1 MASPITSLAP
11 ARGREAGDVEGRHGD
26 DAERPSARGPGGAEP
41 DASTAELLHARGGG
55 HQQSSSTWAAVA
67 PCGAGRGRI
76 RTGGGI
82 RVGGTASSSD
92 WGHPAP
98 GGRREG
104 NSLWGCSSTS
114 TRRQVTCASGCTIG
128 SVGMEAWAA
137 LPVGAS
143 RRGTCDRLP
152 PSTGMGQGQ
161 PFNSLASD
169 TPVA

>member
-76 RTGGGI
+76 RIGGGI
-82 RVGGTASSSD
+82 RVGDSRGWRSRSRGWQWPTLPTSLEPRPPLQTCLPLARQLALLGTAEI
-92 WGHPAP
+92 
-98 GGRREG
+98 R
-104 NSLWGCSSTS
+104 
-114 TRRQVTCASGCTIG
+114 
-128 SVGMEAWAA
+128 
-137 LPVGAS
+137 
-143 RRGTCDRLP
+143 
-152 PSTGMGQGQ
+152 
-161 PFNSLASD
+161 
-169 TPVA
+169 